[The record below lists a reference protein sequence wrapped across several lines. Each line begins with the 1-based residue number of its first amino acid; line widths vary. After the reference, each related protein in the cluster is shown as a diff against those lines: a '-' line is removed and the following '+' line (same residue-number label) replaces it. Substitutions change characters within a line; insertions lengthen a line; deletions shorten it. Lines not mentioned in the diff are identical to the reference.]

1 MDIENIDNLSNKA
14 AALDAE
20 LDAESMDGVQAST
33 AVALQDAP
41 PLREEIAGLLDTLA
55 MAGSFM
61 IPTFATHYNHDANLK
76 IADALIK
83 VAERYGWDL
92 RASMLSENSV
102 LLLWVGVA
110 YTIGMPAGAVYADF
124 KRMREKEVKE
134 VQEVTR
140 QQADAPAADGMPNAV
155 VTGVN

>member
-1 MDIENIDNLSNKA
+1 MDIENIEHLSNKA

-20 LDAESMDGVQAST
+20 LDADTAEAATGST
-33 AVALQDAP
+33 ALAVQDAP
-41 PLREEIAGLLDTLA
+41 PLRDEIAGLLDTLA
-55 MAGSFM
+55 MAGSFL
-61 IPTFATHYNHDANLK
+61 IPTFATHYSHDANLK

-92 RASMLSENSV
+92 RESMLSENSV

-110 YTIGMPAGAVYADF
+110 YTVGMPAGAVYADYR
-124 KRMREKEVKE
+124 RMREKEVKE

-140 QQADAPAADGMPNAV
+140 KPEPDGKANAV
-155 VTGVN
+155 VTGVD